1 MEREGLNGGNAQHEI
16 FRLLVAKGD
25 VIKAE
30 WQANT
35 KLSFLVSVYLSQSC
49 HHRSSLFDTFI
60 SLLSSISYLSPSL
73 LDHPPP
79 FSSLLSWRLA

>member
-1 MEREGLNGGNAQHEI
+1 MEREELNGGNEQHEI
-16 FRLLVAKGD
+16 FRLLVAKGN

-49 HHRSSLFDTFI
+49 HHRSSLLIHSFLCFLQYLTC
-60 SLLSSISYLSPSL
+60 LLL
-73 LDHPPP
+73 
-79 FSSLLSWRLA
+79 F